1 MILVPW
7 VTQGQTLDTYSFSTG
22 VDASKW
28 ITLSSPSNVFESYSD
43 DVASSVL
50 NIGFTFPFG
59 DGVYSQFSVSSNG
72 TFRLGPTATLGT
84 TQGGMF
90 NASYYNAN
98 LPKISGIARDMS
110 TGSDGYVH
118 YKLTGT
124 APNRVFVCEFALSY
138 TYGNSYP
145 GDVKW
150 QVQLHE
156 DSSKVVIVYAP
167 TVPAT
172 TPSSF
177 HIGMAETPDNII
189 VINSS
194 THNLIYSNGAHST
207 TYSTWPGASRYY
219 EFVRPVITCPK
230 PTSIAVANL
239 EPSSFDV
246 SWTDT
251 SDATSWIVR
260 LLEGD
265 SLVYDNVE
273 NTDSVSFTGLAPAT
287 RYSVQVAGLCLN
299 GDTSFFRTT
308 NVLTPCVSLTTL
320 PFTENFDS
328 VTGATTTSVAVNNLP
343 PCWANHNT
351 GTNTS
356 YSGYPIV
363 YSSSSYAHSGSNL
376 LRFYTYITAG
386 TYSDQIAILPLTDS
400 TVLPLSSLQLSFW
413 MRSTSTS
420 YLSYV
425 IVGVMTDPTDP
436 NTFVPVETVYT
447 NGSTTYEQHSVMLA
461 AYQGPHGYI
470 AIKAPQPTTSYN
482 ALCIDDLV
490 IDEAPSCLP
499 VYDLTVDRVTTDS
512 IYLSWTPLGNESAW
526 IVSYGTNEEVVY
538 DTALAIGDLS
548 ANTDYTFS
556 VSAFCDGMD
565 TSIAVYV
572 SARTSCGLINE
583 LPYSYGFE
591 DLATGN
597 SSVRPDIPCWH
608 HLNNGT
614 SYFGY
619 PYVSSTTPH
628 SGTRNLY
635 WYASTTTGTY
645 GDYEIVV
652 LPAIDTTVYPIN
664 TLQLTFWARPSSTSY
679 SPIFHV
685 GVMTDPDDVST
696 FQQVETIN
704 VQNVTTWQEFTTVF
718 SNFSGYG
725 NYLAVR
731 LNRPTSSWYAYTDDF
746 TIEEIPNCPS
756 ITSIHKQV
764 TASAAYLSW
773 TYDEAIGTP
782 TGFDVSYRY
791 ADDSTATP
799 TSLSTTDEYMVL
811 TGLDA
816 DTAYWVSITAQCDDG
831 TGEPLVT
838 TFRTQFLPC
847 VAWDTTGGN
856 TGGPADT
863 VVLGTPGTSTGDV
876 MPLNQSYDYSY
887 CQHLFNAN
895 EIPVTGPTT
904 FNGIGFDY
912 AYTQPMTH
920 ATNCS
925 IYLAN
930 TTRANMMSTDSTFI
944 PYNQLQ
950 LVYVGPLNCTASG
963 WNYFDF
969 NRGSFQYDGVSNLC
983 VAIVDNSGSSDGSN
997 YKFRYQTIST
1007 SAGPA
1012 MTHRVFGSTP
1022 YDSTAMNA
1030 ARAGQSYWRSNTRL
1044 LSGGTGECIAWST
1057 CVPPAVNVGPD
1068 GNGNLELT
1076 WIPGYQETTW
1086 DVDYRRADTNDW
1098 TNVATATTTT
1108 SQTFLMTD
1116 LQPNTEYLF
1125 RVTANCSDTNMSAT
1139 ASYTTPCD
1147 YINIPYSYGFE
1158 DLPTGSSSTRPVI
1171 QCWHHLNN
1179 GSSYPG
1185 YPYVTSTTPH
1195 SGSRNL
1201 YWYLTTTTGTYGDY
1215 EVVVL
1220 PPVDIVAHPIN
1231 TLQLT
1236 FWARPSS
1243 TTYAPVFYVGVMT
1256 DPTDINTFHYVDT
1269 IMIDHLTTN
1278 WMPYEAVL
1286 RNYTG
1291 NGQYVALRANRTS
1304 SAWYAYTDDITL
1316 ENAPNCPRVS
1326 DVVARNITMND
1337 ATIGWAS
1344 TGADEYEV
1352 EYGPTGFT
1360 QGTGTIISYIYDDS
1374 VSITGLSANSPYNV
1388 YVRGICAG
1396 DTSNWSFVYTFRTS
1410 CGEIDQLPFF
1420 EDFESHATTTNTTGT
1435 PFIPCW
1441 ALLNN
1446 GTSYGNYP
1454 NLSASTT
1461 YNHTPGGGKG
1471 LYWYASTT
1479 TGTYSDYMYLILPPV
1494 DTTTLSLS
1502 SLQLVFWAK
1511 SSSTS
1516 YSPVFQVGVMQSA
1529 TDTAFQ
1535 PIQTISIP
1543 GITEWTEYTVG
1554 FGGFTGYGQY
1564 IAIRAL
1570 RPTSVWYAYVD
1581 DIKLELLPAC
1591 SRVED
1596 LHVAYTGLDSITI
1609 AWTDTSSTNTAW
1621 YVEYDTVNFT
1631 PGSSSVTP
1639 IHVYDTVYTMAG
1651 LDSGMTYYIYV
1662 YPDCGGIIAERH
1674 ITATTLAAS
1683 PSAVPYFCDFE
1694 NPGVNGWDLYT
1705 SGQTNYWMVGN
1716 ATGNTGRSMY
1726 VTNDGSS
1733 NSYNNSSISYSY
1745 AVRTFH
1751 LSDSGEY
1758 AYSFDWKCN
1767 GEGNYDFIRVL
1778 LVPAAT
1784 TFDAGQPL
1792 FGTSSYNFGQTIA
1805 PAPWIDLTGK
1815 TTTPYGLNLQT
1826 TWQTRV
1832 GVVHVSTP
1840 GNYKLV
1846 FSWTNDGSGG
1856 STPPGAIDNISLTR
1870 NSCPMPQ
1877 NISAV
1882 VSADSINLTWTPG
1895 GTESAWEVTLGSSA
1909 VVVTSPA
1916 HTFAGL
1922 SPNTSYTVTVR
1933 SICGVGDTSL
1943 PYTETY
1949 RTPCVAASLPYS
1961 ENFDS
1966 LTTSTTAA
1974 TGVYVP
1980 CWDQIMTGTATY
1992 QTGSY
1997 LPQVYYNTTYA
2008 HSGNY
2013 SYRLYGIGYH
2023 MLPPVTAPLDS
2034 LQLTFWDYT
2043 TSTSYGLEVGVME
2056 GSTFIPIQTI
2066 NSPTSTHVHYT
2077 VYFGSY
2083 TGNSRI
2089 IAFRNYY
2096 TTSTSTYY
2104 SYHYID
2110 DVTVEYLPS
2119 CPPVVALTDS
2129 ASTPNSI
2136 TLDWIDQISA
2146 ASWQVECTGNGTTIS
2161 TIVTSHPAT
2170 IVGLTPA
2177 TAYQVRVR
2185 PICSATDSGHWCEP
2199 INAYTACDLIVPPYV
2214 QDFNAITGT
2223 AYNSEGLLPPCW
2235 VGYTNGTTAAYMP
2248 HVTNGSTYSY
2258 SISGNA
2264 LTLTSG
2270 STTTYGNTKY
2280 VRLPQFATPVRT
2292 LTLSYWFC
2300 TESSSSGTLSVGYMT
2315 GDDFT
2320 TDFVPV
2326 VSHPASSASLH
2337 SGNGAQP
2344 AGTGIYDTVTFEN
2357 VPDSALY
2364 IAFMWY
2370 YNSTYYSCCIDNV
2383 EVTSSAAVCAAPVIA
2398 SVTKDYH
2405 SATVAWTGQGTD
2417 YEVNIKET
2425 TASSWPTPDIAVSA
2439 TSHTFN
2445 GLLPSTS
2452 YTFRVR
2458 QDCNADSIGYSEW
2471 VEGVFITDSLPCFAP
2486 DSLHTTAVTNATAT
2500 FDWTGRGNEA
2510 NWDIHVW
2517 TPGGIDSIYRV
2528 STRPAT
2534 VGGFIAGITY
2544 NASIRALCGVDLLE
2558 GEWSD
2563 TVTFITAICPDVTG
2577 LTASNVTTN
2586 SVTLNWTADP
2596 MAQTWTIEYGFEGFN
2611 QGTGTTVVANT
2622 NSYVV
2627 TGLLD
2632 DTPYEFYVKANCGT
2646 DWISENWVRV
2656 LATTQ
2661 SGGVTCDAPTGV
2673 NATVADNAVTV
2684 NWTANTGN
2692 ISFEIEYGPR
2702 GFSHGAGTTTTATTA
2717 PAVISNLDYE
2727 TQYDLY
2733 VRAICDQNT
2742 YSAYSNVVTF
2752 TTGQR
2757 PSEDCEPVS
2766 NLTVTEITDNTAHV
2780 AWTPAEGTD
2789 TWQIVVT
2796 DAQGANVAD
2805 EVRTDSFF
2813 NLAGLTAGKDYTVKV
2828 RTVCG
2833 DDNFS
2838 AYVSTNFRTTGGV
2851 GISDVNTVSC
2861 TIYPN
2866 PTSNATTISVSG
2878 VNGKVKIEVVD
2889 MNGRV
2894 VSSESLECS
2903 SDCVKTMDVD
2913 NLAQGAYFV
2922 RITADNT
2929 NMVRKLIVR

>member
-1 MILVPW
+1 MKKILQKWLLIVAMILVPW
-7 VTQGQTLDTYSFSTG
+7 VTQGQTLDVYSFSTG

-28 ITLSSPSNVFESYSD
+28 ITLSSPSNVYTEYSD
-43 DVASSVL
+43 DAASSVF

-59 DGVYSQFSVSSNG
+59 EGAYSQFSVSSNG

-118 YKLTGT
+118 YQLTGT

-156 DSSKVVIVYAP
+156 NSSKVVIVYAP
-167 TVPAT
+167 TAPAT

-189 VINSS
+189 IINPS
-194 THNLIYSNGAHST
+194 THDLIYSNGAHTT
-207 TYSTWPGASRYY
+207 TYSTWPGANRYY
-219 EFVRPVITCPK
+219 EFVRPVISCPK
-230 PTSIAVANL
+230 PTSIAVTNL
-239 EPSSFDV
+239 SPYSFDV

-265 SLVYDNVE
+265 SIIYDNVE
-273 NTDSVSFTGLAPAT
+273 NTDSVSFTSLTPAT
-287 RYSVQVAGLCLN
+287 NYSVQVAGLCLN

-308 NVLTPCVSLTTL
+308 NVLTQCVSLTTL
-320 PFTENFDS
+320 PYTENFDS
-328 VTGATTTSVAVNNLP
+328 VTGSTTTSVAVNNLP

-363 YSSSSYAHSGSNL
+363 YSSSSSAHSGNNS

-400 TVLPLSSLQLSFW
+400 TVLPLSNLQLSFW

-420 YLSYV
+420 YQSYV

-461 AYQGPHGYI
+461 AYQGTHGYI
-470 AIKAPQPTTSYN
+470 AIKAPQPASSYN
-482 ALCIDDLV
+482 ALYIDDLV

-526 IVSYGTNEEVVY
+526 IVSYGTNEDVVY
-538 DTALAIGDLS
+538 DTTFTIGDLT
-548 ANTDYTFS
+548 ANTNYTFS
-556 VSAFCDGMD
+556 VSAFCDGID
-565 TSIAVYV
+565 TSIAVTV
-572 SARTSCGLINE
+572 TTRTSCGLIND

-614 SYFGY
+614 SYLGY
-619 PYVSSTTPH
+619 PYVSSTSPH

-664 TLQLTFWARPSSTSY
+664 TLQLTFWARPTSTSY

-696 FQQVETIN
+696 FQQVETVN

-718 SNFSGYG
+718 SDFSGYG

-731 LNRPTSSWYAYTDDF
+731 VNRPTTSWYAYTDDF
-746 TIEEIPNCPS
+746 TIEEIPSCPS

-764 TASAAYLSW
+764 TASAAYLTW

-816 DTAYWVSITAQCDDG
+816 DTSYWVSITAQCDAG
-831 TGEPLVT
+831 SGEPLVT

-847 VAWDTTGGN
+847 VAWDTTGGS

-863 VVLGTPGTSTGDV
+863 VVLGTPGISMGNV

-930 TTRANMMSTDSTFI
+930 TTRADMMSTDSTFI
-944 PYNQLQ
+944 PYSQLQ
-950 LVYVGPLNCTASG
+950 LVYVGPLNCTALG

-983 VAIVDNSGSSDGSN
+983 VAIVDNSGSSDGSA
-997 YKFRYQTIST
+997 YIFRYQTISS

-1012 MTHRVFGSTP
+1012 MTHRVYGSTP

-1044 LSGGTGECIAWST
+1044 VSGGSGECIAWTS
-1057 CVPPAVNVGPD
+1057 CVPPVVNVGPD
-1068 GNGNLELT
+1068 GNGNLELM

-1086 DVDYRRADTNDW
+1086 DVDFRRADTNDW

-1116 LQPNTEYLF
+1116 LQPNTQYMF

-1139 ASYTTPCD
+1139 VSYTTPCD

-1185 YPYVTSTTPH
+1185 YPYASSTSPH

-1201 YWYLTTTTGTYGDY
+1201 YWYLNTTTGTYGDY

-1243 TTYAPVFYVGVMT
+1243 TSYAPVFYVGVMT

-1360 QGTGTIISYIYDDS
+1360 QGTGTTISYIYSDS
-1374 VSITGLSANSPYNV
+1374 VSITGLSANTPYDV

-1396 DTSNWSFVYTFRTS
+1396 DTSNWSFAYTFRTS
-1410 CGEIDQLPFF
+1410 CSAIDELPFF
-1420 EDFESHATTTNTTGT
+1420 EDFESHATTSSSTGT

-1454 NLSASTT
+1454 YVSASTT

-1471 LYWYASTT
+1471 LYWYANTT

-1494 DTTTLSLS
+1494 DTTTLPIST
-1502 SLQLVFWAK
+1502 LQLVFWAK

-1596 LHVAYTGLDSITI
+1596 LHVTYTGLDSITI

-1639 IHVYDTVYTMAG
+1639 ILVTDTLYTMAG
-1651 LDSGMTYYIYV
+1651 LDSGMTYYVYV
-1662 YPDCGGIIAERH
+1662 YPDCGGSIAERH

-1726 VTNDGSS
+1726 VTNDGST
-1733 NSYNNSSISYSY
+1733 NSYTNSSISYSY

-1784 TFDAGQPL
+1784 TFDAGEPL
-1792 FGTSSYNFGQTIA
+1792 FGTSSYNFGQTVA

-1832 GVVHVSTP
+1832 GVVHISTP

-1856 STPPGAIDNISLTR
+1856 TTPPGAIDNISLTR

-1877 NISAV
+1877 NISAALT
-1882 VSADSINLTWTPG
+1882 ADSINLTWTPG
-1895 GTESAWEVTLGSSA
+1895 GTESAWEVTLGSTA

-1916 HTFAGL
+1916 HTFTGL
-1922 SPNTSYTVTVR
+1922 APNTSYTVTIR

-1943 PYTETY
+1943 PYTNTY
-1949 RTPCVAASLPYS
+1949 RTPCVAVSLPYS
-1961 ENFDS
+1961 ENFDT
-1966 LTTSTTAA
+1966 LTTSTTSA

-1980 CWDQIMTGTATY
+1980 CWDQIMTGSATY

-1997 LPQVYYNTTYA
+1997 LPQVYYSSTYA

-2034 LQLTFWDYT
+2034 LQLSFWDYT

-2110 DVTVEYLPS
+2110 DVTVEYLPT
-2119 CPPVVALTDS
+2119 CPPVVSLTDS
-2129 ASTPNSI
+2129 AATPNSI

-2146 ASWQVECTGNGTTIS
+2146 ASWQVEYTGNDTTLR

-2185 PICSATDSGHWCEP
+2185 PICSATDSGYWCEP
-2199 INAYTACDLIVPPYV
+2199 ISAYTACGLIVPPYV

-2223 AYNSEGLLPPCW
+2223 AYSSEGSLPPCW
-2235 VGYTNGTTAAYMP
+2235 VGYTNGTTVAYTP

-2258 SISGNA
+2258 SVSGNA

-2270 STTTYGNTKY
+2270 SSTTYGNTKY
-2280 VRLPQFATPVRT
+2280 VRLPQFATPVRS

-2300 TESSSSGTLSVGYMT
+2300 TESSTNGTLSVGYMT

-2370 YNSTYYSCCIDNV
+2370 YNSTFYSCCIDNV

-2405 SATVAWTGQGTD
+2405 SATVTWTGQGTD

-2425 TASSWPTPDIAVSA
+2425 TASGWTAPDIAVSG

-2452 YTFRVR
+2452 YTFHVR
-2458 QDCNADSIGYSEW
+2458 QDCTADTIGYSEW
-2471 VEGVFITDSLPCFAP
+2471 VEGIFTTDSLPCFAP
-2486 DSLHTTAVTNATAT
+2486 DSLHAIAVTNATAT
-2500 FDWTGRGNEA
+2500 LDWTVLGNET

-2517 TPGGIDSIYRV
+2517 TPGGVDSIYRV

-2534 VGGFIAGITY
+2534 VGGFIAGLTY
-2544 NASIRALCGVDLLE
+2544 NASIRALCGVDLME

-2563 TVTFITAICPDVTG
+2563 TVTFATAICPNVANVSAGNVTDNSALITWDLDNMAESWIVEYGYAGFDQGSGTIVPCTSNSFNATG
-2577 LTASNVTTN
+2577 LECET
-2586 SVTLNWTADP
+2586 
-2596 MAQTWTIEYGFEGFN
+2596 
-2611 QGTGTTVVANT
+2611 
-2622 NSYVV
+2622 SY
-2627 TGLLD
+2627 D
-2632 DTPYEFYVKANCGT
+2632 FYVRAVCGT
-2646 DWISENWVRV
+2646 DWTSENWARV
-2656 LATTQ
+2656 SFTTDYCAEP
-2661 SGGVTCDAPTGV
+2661 CDAPFGV
-2673 NATVADNAVTV
+2673 TATVNLNNVDVS
-2684 NWTANTGN
+2684 WTPGEGNTA
-2692 ISFEIEYGPR
+2692 FEVEYGSR
-2702 GFSHGAGTTTTATTA
+2702 GFSHGSGTTVGATEPHATLTG
-2717 PAVISNLDYE
+2717 LDYN

-2733 VRAICDQNT
+2733 VRALCGADN
-2742 YSAYSNVVTF
+2742 YSGWSPVTTF
-2752 TTGQR
+2752 TTG
-2757 PSEDCEPVS
+2757 
-2766 NLTVTEITDNTAHV
+2766 TE
-2780 AWTPAEGTD
+2780 
-2789 TWQIVVT
+2789 
-2796 DAQGANVAD
+2796 
-2805 EVRTDSFF
+2805 
-2813 NLAGLTAGKDYTVKV
+2813 
-2828 RTVCG
+2828 
-2833 DDNFS
+2833 
-2838 AYVSTNFRTTGGV
+2838 
-2851 GISDVNTVSC
+2851 GISTADGVSC
-2861 TIYPN
+2861 TIFPN
-2866 PTSNATTISVSG
+2866 PATSSTTITVGG

-2889 MNGRV
+2889 MNGRTV
-2894 VSSESLECS
+2894 ASETLECN
-2903 SDCVKTMDVD
+2903 SDCVKTMEVD
-2913 NLAQGAYFV
+2913 KLAQGAYFV
-2922 RITADNT
+2922 RISGEQV
-2929 NMVRKLIVR
+2929 NMVRKLIVK